1 MKSKS
6 APYPLLMSDLP
17 ADDRPRE
24 RLERIGPAALSTP
37 ELIAILLR
45 TGVQGNSATAVA
57 TRLLDRY
64 GGMLDRLARAPLGEI
79 CAQKGIGH
87 AKAVA
92 LAAAGDPAPKG
103 LRLLPRHGG

>member
-1 MKSKS
+1 MRFAACAATQAIIAWTCHLKNHKDDNEEQIS
-6 APYPLLMSDLP
+6 PYPLLMSDLP

-64 GGMLDRLARAPLGEI
+64 GGMLDRLARAHSVKSAHKRG
-79 CAQKGIGH
+79 
-87 AKAVA
+87 
-92 LAAAGDPAPKG
+92 
-103 LRLLPRHGG
+103 